1 MKKIGILGGTFNPF
15 HKGHLYIANA
25 AYTQL
30 GLDLV
35 YIMPCGIPPHK
46 DMDSSVTRYQRMS
59 MCQKVC
65 SNYPY
70 LRLLDTELKEDGPS
84 YSYRTLERIREGH
97 PDWELYFIIGED
109 SLDQFS
115 TWKHPELIAQSAS
128 LAVAIRRAGKSAGID
143 KVCKAIREEYGARI
157 FLLDSD
163 YIDVSS
169 TEIRHIIREKRDGVE
184 QALASLIPA
193 EVLSFIREHRLYS
206 NGGIELSPKKD
217 IKPSD
222 FPRLKADIEKKLE
235 KKLKPSRYMHTI
247 GVAYTSASLAMAY
260 GYPMDIAFIAGLLHD
275 CAKYMSPS
283 ELYAFCEK
291 KDIEIS
297 AAEKKSPQLLHA
309 KAGAYLAEKDYG
321 ITDKDIL
328 HAVRVHTTGCP
339 EMNLLDQILFTADY
353 IEPNRDKA
361 RRLTEI
367 RQAAF
372 KDLRL
377 AIEMILS
384 DTIEYLKETGKE
396 IDQTTYKT
404 YEWLKACRPKASR

>member
-84 YSYRTLERIREGH
+84 YSYRTLERIREDH
-97 PDWELYFIIGED
+97 HDWELYFIIGED

-128 LAVAIRRAGKSAGID
+128 LAVAIRRAGRRAGRD

-222 FPRLKADIEKKLE
+222 FPRLKAILWILPLSPDFFTTVPNTCHHLSFMPSAKRRTLRSPLLRKKVLSSSMPRLVLILL
-235 KKLKPSRYMHTI
+235 KKITVSPTR
-247 GVAYTSASLAMAY
+247 TSFM
-260 GYPMDIAFIAGLLHD
+260 P
-275 CAKYMSPS
+275 
-283 ELYAFCEK
+283 
-291 KDIEIS
+291 
-297 AAEKKSPQLLHA
+297 
-309 KAGAYLAEKDYG
+309 
-321 ITDKDIL
+321 
-328 HAVRVHTTGCP
+328 
-339 EMNLLDQILFTADY
+339 
-353 IEPNRDKA
+353 
-361 RRLTEI
+361 
-367 RQAAF
+367 
-372 KDLRL
+372 
-377 AIEMILS
+377 
-384 DTIEYLKETGKE
+384 
-396 IDQTTYKT
+396 
-404 YEWLKACRPKASR
+404 